1 MDYDLEKIAHM
12 LKLFKTIAVVG
23 LSPKPERASNAVARY
38 LIDQG
43 YDIIPVNP
51 GHEEILGKT
60 CYPSLKDIPEPVHI
74 VDIFRRPED
83 VPPVV
88 RDAVEIKARV
98 VWMQEGIRHEEAAAE
113 ARAQGLEVVEDWC
126 IKRAHQAC
134 RKQNLL

>member
-1 MDYDLEKIAHM
+1 MDHDLKQIANI
-12 LKLFKTIAVVG
+12 LKSSKTIAVVG
-23 LSPKPERASNAVARY
+23 LSPKPDRASNAVARY
-38 LIDQG
+38 LIKEG

-51 GHEEILGKT
+51 GYEEILGKT
-60 CYPSLKDIPEPVHI
+60 CYPSLKDIPGPVHI

-88 RDAVEIKARV
+88 RGAVEIKARA
-98 VWMQEGIRHEEAAAE
+98 VWMQQGIRHEEAAAE

-134 RKQNLL
+134 GKQNLL